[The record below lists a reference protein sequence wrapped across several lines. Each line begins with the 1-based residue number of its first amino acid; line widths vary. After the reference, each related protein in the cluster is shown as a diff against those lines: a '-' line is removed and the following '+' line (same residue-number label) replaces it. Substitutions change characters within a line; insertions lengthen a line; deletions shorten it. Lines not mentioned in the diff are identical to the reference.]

1 MNHPANARHVLFVG
15 AAVLDTL
22 FRVRSIPARPGK
34 VLPDEMLQVA
44 EGMASS
50 AAYAAVKLGGI
61 ASLWAAVGDDAAG
74 QQITS
79 ELADAGINVGG
90 VLQAAGA
97 RSAVSTILIDDDGER
112 LIVPFYDKRLHHEIR
127 DVTPGDLAGFNAVMV
142 DVRWPA
148 LAVKVL
154 RAARQAGI
162 PAILDGDVAPAAALD
177 MLAAEGDHLLFSE
190 PAAHLLSDSPD
201 PAEAAAILKRRYP
214 HALVAVTAGEHGCY
228 WWNEATRRVAHVA
241 TFPVKAVDTLAAGDI
256 FHGAYALLTAE
267 GLATQE
273 SIRMA
278 SAAAALKCTVF
289 GGRLGAPD
297 RAAVLA
303 LMSGH

>member
-1 MNHPANARHVLFVG
+1 MNAPAKPRHVLFVG

-50 AAYAAVKLGGI
+50 AAYAAVRLGGT
-61 ASLWAAVGDDAAG
+61 ASLWAAVGDDPAG
-74 QQITS
+74 LQITS
-79 ELADAGINVGG
+79 ELAAAGINVDG
-90 VLQAAGA
+90 VLQAAGG

-127 DVTPGDLAGFNAVMV
+127 EVTADDLAPFDAVMV

-148 LAVKVL
+148 LAAKVL

-162 PAILDGDVAPAAALD
+162 PAILDGDVAPAATLD
-177 MLAAEGDHLLFSE
+177 MLAVEGDHLLFSE
-190 PAAHLLSDSPD
+190 PAAHLLSGSLD
-201 PAEAAAILKRRYP
+201 PAEAAAILKQRYL

-228 WWNEATRRVAHVA
+228 WWNDAKGSVAHVA
-241 TFPVKAVDTLAAGDI
+241 TFPVKAIDTLAAGDV

-273 SIRMA
+273 AIRMA

-297 RAAVLA
+297 RAAVEVLVN
-303 LMSGH
+303 GG